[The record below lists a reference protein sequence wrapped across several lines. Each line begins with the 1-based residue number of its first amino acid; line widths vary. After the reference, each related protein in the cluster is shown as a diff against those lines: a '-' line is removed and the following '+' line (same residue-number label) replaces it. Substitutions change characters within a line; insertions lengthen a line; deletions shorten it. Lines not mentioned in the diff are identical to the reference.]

1 MNVKGEMKRL
11 IGLEFNESSY
21 AEEVS
26 KLLQNLDVH
35 KINVTIDD
43 SYIECFI
50 EELDMF
56 SM

>member
-26 KLLQNLDVH
+26 KLLQNLDIH